1 MLLLAETLLPG
12 SSSALIAYFL
22 MFGGNIRLWFM
33 LT

>member
-1 MLLLAETLLPG
+1 LPG